1 MPTPAGFNRFS
12 LMLTN
17 PTPDSIDSDV
27 QLDPFAERAP
37 SFLTV
42 DDVPYHASS
51 LQDTF
56 SQSSPPQSGVT
67 NTKWTTSSLRETS
80 SGSSSENAALARL
93 SQRVSTALEND
104 IDLYKYREFYK
115 ITKSGIHQ
123 GSYMIIDIES
133 LAMRVE
139 SSMPVPDT
147 AHLIEGLRTFIA
159 KEEPELP
166 VILRIDGRRALPLH
180 SGPTPAKVCDHQLYS

>member
-1 MPTPAGFNRFS
+1 MPTPGFNRFS

-17 PTPDSIDSDV
+17 PTPDSIASDV

-67 NTKWTTSSLRETS
+67 NTKWTTSSLRETLS
-80 SGSSSENAALARL
+80 EGSSTQNAALARL
-93 SQRVSTALEND
+93 SQRVTTALEND

-115 ITKSGIHQ
+115 ITKSGVHQ

-147 AHLIEGLRTFIA
+147 AHLIEGLAAFVA

-180 SGPTPAKVCDHQLYS
+180 SGPTPVNVCLPRVK